1 MAGKQWLALVV
12 GMVVIVS
19 EVRIT
24 GWKKFKKTLVG
35 HEYCSSG
42 QDEPT
47 RSSVD
52 KNNNRNQHWPS
63 ISLEKRVSPSRWA
76 ARRGSAENKKR
87 KRRDRSA
94 WFKMGGRI

>member
-1 MAGKQWLALVV
+1 
-12 GMVVIVS
+12 MVVIVS
-19 EVRIT
+19 EVQIT
-24 GWKKFKKTLVG
+24 GWKKFKKSLVD
-35 HEYCSSG
+35 HEYCSG
-42 QDEPT
+42 GLEDEPT

-52 KNNNRNQHWPS
+52 KNNRNQHWPS

-76 ARRGSAENKKR
+76 AQRGSAENEKR